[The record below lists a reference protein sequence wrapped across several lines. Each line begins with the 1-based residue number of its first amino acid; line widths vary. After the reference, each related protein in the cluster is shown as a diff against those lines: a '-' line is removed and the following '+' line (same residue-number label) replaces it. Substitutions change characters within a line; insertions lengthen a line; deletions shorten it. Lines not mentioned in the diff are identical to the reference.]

1 MKGCRGTCQYSRD
14 GVACRRDKV
23 SFHWRLVPGRC
34 VWGGEGFGLPLA
46 ADAVFVTF
54 GPFGVAVVADAVCC
68 AAPPFFV
75 LRTMMVLWFV
85 RVLDSKNKLLRF
97 CTTIFR
103 HGKIFTPVPT
113 GKGNHKTAKRK
124 PRAAR
129 DNSRAAENH

>member
-1 MKGCRGTCQYSRD
+1 VVPVDTPAMASLVDVTRSAFTGGLFRD
-14 GVACRRDKV
+14 DTR
-23 SFHWRLVPGRC
+23 
-34 VWGGEGFGLPLA
+34 GGEGFGITL
-46 ADAVFVTF
+46 
-54 GPFGVAVVADAVCC
+54 VADAVCC

-113 GKGNHKTAKRK
+113 GKKHFVRL
-124 PRAAR
+124 
-129 DNSRAAENH
+129 

>member
-1 MKGCRGTCQYSRD
+1 MVPVNTPAMASLVDVTGSAFTGGLFRD
-14 GVACRRDKV
+14 D
-23 SFHWRLVPGRC
+23 

-54 GPFGVAVVADAVCC
+54 GPFGLAVVADAVCC

-113 GKGNHKTAKRK
+113 GKKHFVRL
-124 PRAAR
+124 
-129 DNSRAAENH
+129 